1 MVYQTQKQQPRYAS
15 KPKTL
20 KTEPDQPASITVVK
34 PSSAKR
40 RKVHVKT
47 IANQQINLAS
57 QFLT

>member
-1 MVYQTQKQQPRYAS
+1 MVYQTQKQQPRYVN

-20 KTEPDQPASITVVK
+20 KTEPDQPTNITVVK

-40 RKVHVKT
+40 RKVFVKT